1 MERLTTRRTLLGLLA
16 GLPLLAAGTVPS
28 RAAERAAI
36 ARLIA
41 RAASRG
47 SVSARMAFISG
58 ALLGVAYREHTLIG
72 GPRRPETFVVRDDA
86 FDCVTFCEFVLAAA
100 ISHDYAAFE
109 AALRRIRYWH
119 GEVQWNR
126 RNHLFADWC
135 ARNVGN
141 GICERVAIAGAEPVA
156 KTMPAVGLPG
166 RRHWSLEGIPPRV
179 LLANRARLADG
190 DIVGF
195 VSRRAS
201 LDYFHAGLLSLPKAG
216 GLVLRHASQSHG
228 RVLDEDMASFLAVNG
243 VRYVTLLRPADKPP
257 ARESL

>member
-1 MERLTTRRTLLGLLA
+1 MERPITRRTLLGLLA
-16 GLPLLAAGTVPS
+16 GLPFLAAGVRTAQAAG
-28 RAAERAAI
+28 RASI

-41 RAASRG
+41 RAAPLG
-47 SVSARMAFISG
+47 SVSARMAFISS

-72 GPRRPETFVVRDDA
+72 GPRQREIFVVRDDA

-100 ISHDYAAFE
+100 TARDYAAFE
-109 AALRRIRYWH
+109 TALRRIRYLH
-119 GEVQWNR
+119 GKVQWNQ

-141 GICERVAIAGAEPVA
+141 GVCAPVALAGAVPVP
-156 KTMPAVGLPG
+156 KTMDAVGLPG
-166 RRHWSLEGIPPRV
+166 RRHWSLAGITPQV
-179 LLANRARLADG
+179 LFANRARLADG

-201 LDYFHAGLLSLPKAG
+201 LDYFHVGLLSLPKNGA
-216 GLVLRHASQSHG
+216 LMLRHASQSHR
-228 RVLDEDMASFLAVNG
+228 RVLDEDMAAFLATNR
-243 VRYVTLLRPADKPP
+243 VRYVTLLRPADEPP